1 MTDLADFI
9 HETRLN
15 VSKSLNQMQEE
26 GLITLQRNFINI
38 KDIEKLYKR
47 I

>member
-1 MTDLADFI
+1 MTDLADII

-15 VSKSLNQMQEE
+15 VSKALNQMQEE
-26 GLITLQRNFINI
+26 NLISLQRNFINI
-38 KDIEKLYKR
+38 QDIEKLYKR